1 MMKSNDTVK
10 KLVVL
15 FIAVGVGT
23 FICNVLERT
32 ELNVWIARGTGA
44 LITIIVGFLISY
56 CIKKI
61 NHDDA

>member
-1 MMKSNDTVK
+1 MKSNDTVK

-15 FIAVGVGT
+15 FIGVGVGT

-56 CIKKI
+56 CLKKI

>member
-44 LITIIVGFLISY
+44 LITIIVGFFNFVLF
-56 CIKKI
+56 KK
-61 NHDDA
+61 DKS